1 MHEVMRT
8 EIGMLNGVLAK
19 IKAICGMNMNEKA
32 VPQDGRVKV
41 SLDGR
46 DYNLKVSILPTVF
59 GEKLQSVLFIK
70 RLPSFQKSSW
80 EFVRRT
86 S

>member
-1 MHEVMRT
+1 
-8 EIGMLNGVLAK
+8 
-19 IKAICGMNMNEKA
+19 MNMNEKA

-59 GEKLQSVLFIK
+59 GEKIAIRIVHK